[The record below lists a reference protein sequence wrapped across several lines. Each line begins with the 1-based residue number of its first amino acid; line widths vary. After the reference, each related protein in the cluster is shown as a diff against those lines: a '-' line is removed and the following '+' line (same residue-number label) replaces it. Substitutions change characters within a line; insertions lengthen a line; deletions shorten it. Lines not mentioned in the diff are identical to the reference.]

1 MIAYLT
7 FLRKNKDY
15 LHLLGIKNPTN
26 IISLQNL
33 NLTSGQPVI
42 VIIKD
47 DLIIS
52 LYYINENG
60 ELFQSFGQIDYLFQ
74 SKNLLDFT
82 YKNVRKYNYI
92 RNILIYSFMMLSIEE
107 LDHYSEALEEIENTI
122 FHNYLHLDI
131 DLYRIK
137 YGMIKLLNKSGLNSS
152 IKERI
157 IKGISKHKIHSRGLL
172 KKKIDIKN
180 TFYNIVNAFFSICIV
195 FPNSKNGDI
204 IYNFIN

>member
-107 LDHYSEALEEIENTI
+107 LDHYSETLEEIENTI

-172 KKKIDIKN
+172 KKKIDINLSGYLVKIN
-180 TFYNIVNAFFSICIV
+180 TFVS
-195 FPNSKNGDI
+195 
-204 IYNFIN
+204 

>member
-1 MIAYLT
+1 MLQELPENHIQKQLILT
-7 FLRKNKDY
+7 TCK
-15 LHLLGIKNPTN
+15 
-26 IISLQNL
+26 
-33 NLTSGQPVI
+33 
-42 VIIKD
+42 
-47 DLIIS
+47 
-52 LYYINENG
+52 
-60 ELFQSFGQIDYLFQ
+60 
-74 SKNLLDFT
+74 SK
-82 YKNVRKYNYI
+82 

-172 KKKIDIKN
+172 KKKIDINLSGYLIK
-180 TFYNIVNAFFSICIV
+180 I
-195 FPNSKNGDI
+195 NS
-204 IYNFIN
+204 FVS

>member
-172 KKKIDIKN
+172 KKKIDINLSGYLIK
-180 TFYNIVNAFFSICIV
+180 I
-195 FPNSKNGDI
+195 NS
-204 IYNFIN
+204 FVS

>member
-157 IKGISKHKIHSRGLL
+157 IKGISKHKIHNRGLL
-172 KKKIDIKN
+172 KKKIDINLSGYLIK
-180 TFYNIVNAFFSICIV
+180 I
-195 FPNSKNGDI
+195 NSFLQWLSKEL
-204 IYNFIN
+204 

>member
-60 ELFQSFGQIDYLFQ
+60 EL
-74 SKNLLDFT
+74 
-82 YKNVRKYNYI
+82 V
-92 RNILIYSFMMLSIEE
+92 YSTTDKPFE
-107 LDHYSEALEEIENTI
+107 L
-122 FHNYLHLDI
+122 
-131 DLYRIK
+131 
-137 YGMIKLLNKSGLNSS
+137 
-152 IKERI
+152 
-157 IKGISKHKIHSRGLL
+157 
-172 KKKIDIKN
+172 
-180 TFYNIVNAFFSICIV
+180 
-195 FPNSKNGDI
+195 
-204 IYNFIN
+204 

>member
-15 LHLLGIKNPTN
+15 LHLLGIKNPIN

-92 RNILIYSFMMLSIEE
+92 RNILIYSFMMLSVEE
-107 LDHYSEALEEIENTI
+107 LDHYSETLEEIENTI

-157 IKGISKHKIHSRGLL
+157 IKGISKHKINSRGLL
-172 KKKIDIKN
+172 KKKIDINLSGYLVK
-180 TFYNIVNAFFSICIV
+180 I
-195 FPNSKNGDI
+195 NS
-204 IYNFIN
+204 FVS

>member
-15 LHLLGIKNPTN
+15 LHLLGIKNPKN

-82 YKNVRKYNYI
+82 YKIVRKYNYI

-172 KKKIDIKN
+172 KKKIDINLSGYLIK
-180 TFYNIVNAFFSICIV
+180 I
-195 FPNSKNGDI
+195 NS
-204 IYNFIN
+204 FVS